1 MVELSL
7 IKVVSSASAIEEV
20 VGLENVVLVDVV
32 EAVKGTECKEVVELE
47 YAPVVVEVVVFQGK
61 VDSAGASS

>member
-32 EAVKGTECKEVVELE
+32 EAVEVVELE

-61 VDSAGASS
+61 VDSTGASS

>member
-20 VGLENVVLVDVV
+20 VGLENVVLVDV
-32 EAVKGTECKEVVELE
+32 EAVEVVELE
-47 YAPVVVEVVVFQGK
+47 YAPVVVGVVVFQGK
-61 VDSAGASS
+61 VDPAGASS

>member
-32 EAVKGTECKEVVELE
+32 EAVEVVELE

>member
-1 MVELSL
+1 MSL

-32 EAVKGTECKEVVELE
+32 EAVEVVELE

-61 VDSAGASS
+61 VDSTGASS

>member
-1 MVELSL
+1 MVDSSL

-20 VGLENVVLVDVV
+20 VGLENVVLLDVV
-32 EAVKGTECKEVVELE
+32 EAVEVVELE
-47 YAPVVVEVVVFQGK
+47 YAPVVVGVVVFQGK

>member
-1 MVELSL
+1 MSL

-20 VGLENVVLVDVV
+20 VGLENVVLVDV
-32 EAVKGTECKEVVELE
+32 EAVEVVELE
-47 YAPVVVEVVVFQGK
+47 YAPVVVGVVVFQGK

>member
-1 MVELSL
+1 MVDSSL

-20 VGLENVVLVDVV
+20 VGLENVVLVDV
-32 EAVKGTECKEVVELE
+32 EAVEVVELE
-47 YAPVVVEVVVFQGK
+47 YAPVVVGVVVFQGK

>member
-1 MVELSL
+1 MVDSSL

-32 EAVKGTECKEVVELE
+32 EAVEVVELE
-47 YAPVVVEVVVFQGK
+47 YAPVVVGVVVFQGK

>member
-20 VGLENVVLVDVV
+20 VGLENVVLVDV
-32 EAVKGTECKEVVELE
+32 EAVEVVELE
-47 YAPVVVEVVVFQGK
+47 YAPVVVGVVVFQGK

>member
-1 MVELSL
+1 MVDSSL

-20 VGLENVVLVDVV
+20 VGLENVVPVDVV
-32 EAVKGTECKEVVELE
+32 EALEVVELE
-47 YAPVVVEVVVFQGK
+47 YAPVVVGVVVFQGK